1 MDEGNRGESGEF
13 VHTQVSHLYRRNFEE
28 VGELLSEAA
37 ERKAK
42 KLDKIRKEVEKLTE
56 ETVSS
61 FRLAGDAYSSNYAF
75 DHALAAYKRAL
86 EYTSR
91 KMVPHLWAAI
101 VTQIGKAYHEL
112 GIRVEEPALNHY
124 LSAAVDAYRQ
134 ALEVQSQEELSQD
147 WARTQ
152 TYLGTALREQGVR
165 LKGEAGQRLL
175 DEAVMAYLQALE
187 VQTRGH
193 LPQDWARTQTQLGT
207 ALREQGVRLG
217 GEAGQRLLDE
227 AVMAYRRALEIQT
240 RGHLPQD
247 WAWTQNHLGT
257 ALREQGVR
265 LGGEAGQRLLN
276 EAVIAYQQALEVQT
290 FKAFPWIWTQTQHHL
305 AHTYLALEAWLKA
318 AASFAQLLQMD
329 PDNGEAY
336 YTTSLLYHEKL
347 FAFEEALSLSQQW
360 LASHPEDLEAHSQLV
375 EQCFTTGRFA
385 KAIEYL
391 TALLVNPELEIQMRI
406 PLQAFEIAAL
416 LSLGQSENVSEK
428 FKALCITIAN
438 QPADFSLGW
447 TFVGTKHFIVQDER
461 LLPYRIWLLN
471 LFTALEEK
479 DRNAIL
485 TGFGEDMLLISNPEE
500 SHPHA

>member
-1 MDEGNRGESGEF
+1 MGMDEGNRGEAEEL
-13 VHTQVSHLYRRNFEE
+13 VHTQANCLHQKNF
-28 VGELLSEAA
+28 GEMGEILSEAA
-37 ERKAK
+37 EKKAK

-61 FRLAGDAYSSNYAF
+61 FRLAGDAYSSNHAF
-75 DHALAAYKRAL
+75 DHALTAYKRAL
-86 EYTSR
+86 EYTSK

-134 ALEVQSQEELSQD
+134 ALDVQSQEELFQD
-147 WARTQ
+147 WARAQ
-152 TYLGTALREQGVR
+152 TYLGTALQEQGVR
-165 LKGEAGQRLL
+165 LGGEAGQRLL
-175 DEAVMAYLQALE
+175 DEAIMAYQQALE
-187 VQTRGH
+187 VQTQGH

-207 ALREQGVRLG
+207 ALREQGIRLG
-217 GEAGQRLLDE
+217 GEAGRGLLDK
-227 AVMAYRRALEIQT
+227 
-240 RGHLPQD
+240 
-247 WAWTQNHLGT
+247 
-257 ALREQGVR
+257 
-265 LGGEAGQRLLN
+265 
-276 EAVIAYQQALEVQT
+276 AVIAYQQALEVQT
-290 FKAFPWIWTQTQHHL
+290 LKAFPWIWTQTQQHL
-305 AHTYLALEAWLKA
+305 AHTYLALGAWLKA
-318 AASFAQLLQMD
+318 TTSFAQLLQVH

-336 YTTSLLYHEKL
+336 YTASLLYHEKL
-347 FAFEEALSLSQQW
+347 LNFEEAFSLSQQW
-360 LASHPEDLEAHSQLV
+360 LDLHPEDLEAHSQLV

-391 TALLVNPELEIQMRI
+391 TALLVNPGLEIQMRI

-416 LSLGQSENVSEK
+416 LSLGQSENVSDK
-428 FKALCITIAN
+428 FKSLCITIAS

-485 TGFGEDMLLISNPEE
+485 AGLGEDMPLISNPEE